1 MMKEYAVVGASSG
14 TGLAITRLLASQG
27 HTVRAIA
34 RKPPAATEFIK
45 PVVADVGKPEA
56 IAAAL
61 AGELEAVFFTVDIHK
76 AFASKQL
83 IRSVMFDGFVNVL
96 NGVQRHAKPPRIVLL
111 SVMGPDQSSMVWH
124 MLNLVKP
131 GMQKNVQDREQALKE
146 SSLPYV
152 IVRAPRLVDVKTD
165 LATNAEAAKAA
176 IRPATAAML
185 SSQAKHRIDMKRTIA
200 RPDLAAAMVAAAS
213 SAPENSVWDMYAND
227 AGPVPAWLR

>member
-1 MMKEYAVVGASSG
+1 MIMKEYAVVGASSG

-45 PVVADVGKPEA
+45 PVVADVGKPDA

-96 NGVQRHAKPPRIVLL
+96 NGIQRHTKPPRIILL
-111 SVMGPDQSSMVWH
+111 SVMGPGKSSLTWH
-124 MLNLVKP
+124 LLNLAKR
-131 GMQKNVQDREQALKE
+131 GMQKNIVDREQALVD
-146 SSLPYV
+146 SGLPYV
-152 IVRAPRLVDVKTD
+152 ILRAPRLVDVLENGIET
-165 LATNAEAAKAA
+165 T
-176 IRPATAAML
+176 RPATAAML
-185 SSQAKHRIDMKRTIA
+185 SAQANHLLDMKRTIA
-200 RPDLAAAMVAAAS
+200 RPDLAAAMITAAT
-213 SAPENSVWDMYAND
+213 SAPENSVWDVYGND
-227 AGPVPAWLR
+227 AGPVPVWLEWR

>member
-1 MMKEYAVVGASSG
+1 MKEYAVVGASSG

-45 PVVADVGKPEA
+45 PVVADVGKPDA

-96 NGVQRHAKPPRIVLL
+96 NGIQRHAKPPRIILL
-111 SVMGPDQSSMVWH
+111 SVMGPGKSSLTWH
-124 MLNLVKP
+124 LLNLAKR
-131 GMQKNVQDREQALKE
+131 GMQKNIVDREQALLD
-146 SSLPYV
+146 SGLPYV
-152 IVRAPRLVDVKTD
+152 ILRAPRLVDVLENGIET
-165 LATNAEAAKAA
+165 T
-176 IRPATAAML
+176 RPATAAML
-185 SSQAKHRIDMKRTIA
+185 SAQANHRLDMKRTIA

-213 SAPENSVWDMYAND
+213 SAPEDSVWDVYGND
-227 AGPVPAWLR
+227 AGPVPVWLEWR

>member
-1 MMKEYAVVGASSG
+1 MIMKEYAVVGASSG

-45 PVVADVGKPEA
+45 PVVADVGKPDA

-96 NGVQRHAKPPRIVLL
+96 NGIQRHAKPPRIILL
-111 SVMGPDQSSMVWH
+111 SVMGPGKSSLTWH
-124 MLNLVKP
+124 LLNLAKR
-131 GMQKNVQDREQALKE
+131 GMQKNIVDREQALLD
-146 SSLPYV
+146 SGLPYV
-152 IVRAPRLVDVKTD
+152 ILRAPRLVDVLENGIET
-165 LATNAEAAKAA
+165 T
-176 IRPATAAML
+176 RPATAAML
-185 SSQAKHRIDMKRTIA
+185 SAQANHRLDMKRTIA

-213 SAPENSVWDMYAND
+213 SAPEDSVWDVYGND
-227 AGPVPAWLR
+227 AGPVPVWLEWR

>member
-1 MMKEYAVVGASSG
+1 MKEYAVVGASSG

-34 RKPPAATEFIK
+34 RKPPAATELIK

-76 AFASKQL
+76 AFASKPL

-111 SVMGPDQSSMVWH
+111 SVMGPGKSSLTWH
-124 MLNLVKP
+124 LLNLAKR
-131 GMQKNVQDREQALKE
+131 GMQKNIVDREQALVD
-146 SSLPYV
+146 SGLPYV
-152 IVRAPRLVDVKTD
+152 ILRAPRLVDVLENEIET
-165 LATNAEAAKAA
+165 T
-176 IRPATAAML
+176 RSATAAML
-185 SSQAKHRIDMKRTIA
+185 SAKANHRLDMKRTIA
-200 RPDLAAAMVAAAS
+200 RPDLAAAMVAAAI
-213 SAPENSVWDMYAND
+213 SAPENSVWDVYAND

>member
-1 MMKEYAVVGASSG
+1 MKEYAVVGASSG

-45 PVVADVGKPEA
+45 PVIADIGNPAA

-96 NGVQRHAKPPRIVLL
+96 GAAKHSTKPPRIILL
-111 SVMGPDQSSMVWH
+111 SVMGPGKPSLTWH
-124 MLNLVKP
+124 LLNLAKR
-131 GMQKNVQDREQALKE
+131 GMQKNIVDREQALMD
-146 SSLPYV
+146 SGMPYV
-152 IVRAPRLVDVKTD
+152 ILRAPRLVDVESKVTAD
-165 LATNAEAAKAA
+165 AAPSM

-185 SSQAKHRIDMKRTIA
+185 SAHANHRLNMKRTIA
-200 RPDLAAAMVAAAS
+200 RPDLAAAMVVAAT
-213 SAPENSVWDMYAND
+213 SAPDDSVWDVYGD
-227 AGPVPAWLR
+227 GAGPVPAWLA

>member
-34 RKPPAATEFIK
+34 RKPPAATELIK

-76 AFASKQL
+76 AFAPKQL

-96 NGVQRHAKPPRIVLL
+96 NGVQRHAKPPRIILL
-111 SVMGPDQSSMVWH
+111 SVMGPGKPSLTWLL
-124 MLNLVKP
+124 LNLAKR
-131 GMQKNVQDREQALKE
+131 GMQKNIMDREQALVD
-146 SSLPYV
+146 SDLPYV
-152 IVRAPRLVDVKTD
+152 ILRAPRLVDVLENGIET
-165 LATNAEAAKAA
+165 T
-176 IRPATAAML
+176 RPATAAML
-185 SSQAKHRIDMKRTIA
+185 SAQADHRLDMRRTIA
-200 RPDLAAAMVAAAS
+200 RPDLAAAMVSAAI
-213 SAPENSVWDMYAND
+213 SAPENSVWDVYAND
-227 AGPVPAWLR
+227 AGPVPTWLR

>member
-1 MMKEYAVVGASSG
+1 MKEYAVVGASSG

-34 RKPPAATEFIK
+34 RKPPTATELIK
-45 PVVADVGKPEA
+45 PVIADVGKPEA

-96 NGVQRHAKPPRIVLL
+96 NGVQRHAKPPRIILL
-111 SVMGPDQSSMVWH
+111 SVMGPGKPSLTWLL
-124 MLNLVKP
+124 LNLAKR
-131 GMQKNVQDREQALKE
+131 GMQKNIVDRERALVD
-146 SSLPYV
+146 SGLPYV
-152 IVRAPRLVDVKTD
+152 ILRAPRLVDALENGIET
-165 LATNAEAAKAA
+165 T
-176 IRPATAAML
+176 RPATAAML
-185 SSQAKHRIDMKRTIA
+185 SAQANHRLDMKRTIA
-200 RPDLAAAMVAAAS
+200 RPDLAAAMLAAAS
-213 SAPENSVWDMYAND
+213 SAPENSVWDVYAND